1 MNSKFIMLRFIPDT
15 DKMLDIKLIRENPD
29 LIRED
34 LRKRG
39 DEEKLKILEEI
50 ILDDAEWRRK
60 VSEVDG
66 LKARRN
72 RMAQEVAQLKKA
84 GGDAAARIAQMQ
96 ELKGQIDALDT
107 EVQQLKSDA
116 AEKLMLIPNILHESV
131 PVGAD
136 ESDNVEIKKWGKIPE
151 FDFELKSHADIAEK
165 LGLADFD
172 RATRVAGAG
181 FNYLKGD
188 LALLDLALVN
198 YAVNFMVNK
207 GYTLIEPPYMMR
219 RKPYEG
225 VTDLGDFEDVM
236 YKIEDE
242 DLYLIATSEHP
253 MAAMFMNEIIDEDD
267 LPLKFVGFST
277 CFRKEIGAH
286 GVDTRGLYRMHQF
299 NKVEQF
305 IFCKP
310 EDSWDYHEELQRNT
324 EEMFQGLG
332 LPYHVVNVCTGD
344 IGNLAAK
351 KYDIEAWFPRQGK
364 YGEVTSCSND
374 TDYQARRLGIR
385 AGKHGGKDKYVPH
398 TLNNTAIA
406 TSRVMV
412 AILENYQNAD
422 GTVTVPG
429 VLRRYMDGR
438 EILGQPSK
446 N

>member
-1 MNSKFIMLRFIPDT
+1 LPLPIPDN
-15 DKMLDIKLIRENPD
+15 DKMLDIKLIRESPE
-29 LIRED
+29 IVREN
-34 LRKRG
+34 LQKRG
-39 DEEKLKILEEI
+39 DEEKLRLLEDI
-50 ILDDAEWRRK
+50 ISDDSNWRKK
-60 VSEVDG
+60 VVEVDG

-72 RMAQEVAQLKKA
+72 RMAQEVAQLKKT
-84 GGDAAARIAQMQ
+84 GQDASSHIAEMQ
-96 ELKGQIDALDT
+96 ELKARIENLDA
-107 EVQQLKSDA
+107 EVQILKGSV
-116 AEKLMLIPNILHESV
+116 EKKLMMVPNILHESV

-136 ESDNVEIKKWGKIPE
+136 ASDNVEIKKWGKIPE
-151 FDFELKSHADIAEK
+151 FDFELKSHADIAES

-172 RATRVAGAG
+172 RAARVAGAG

-198 YAVNFMVNK
+198 YAIDFMVRK
-207 GYTLIEPPYMMR
+207 GYTLIEPPFMMR
-219 RKPYEG
+219 REPYEG
-225 VTDLGDFEDVM
+225 VTDLGDFQDVM

-242 DLYLIATSEHP
+242 DLYMIATSEHP
-253 MAAMFMNEIIDEDD
+253 MAAMFMNEIIDEDT

-286 GVDTRGLYRMHQF
+286 GVDTRGLFRMHQF

-305 IFCKP
+305 IFCSP
-310 EDSWDYHEELQRNT
+310 EDSWKYHEELQQNT

-351 KYDIEAWFPRQGK
+351 KYDIEVWFPRQGK

-385 AGKHGGKDKYVPH
+385 SGKHGRKEKLVPH

-406 TSRVMV
+406 TSRAMV
-412 AILENYQNAD
+412 AILENYQNDD
-422 GTVTVPG
+422 GTVTVPE
-429 VLRRYMDGR
+429 VLRPFMMGKDR
-438 EILGQPSK
+438 LG
-446 N
+446 